1 VIPVLERS
9 PQRRRDRPGASTNF
23 DHTPVRVVPHDDPT
37 RVARQTLRR
46 SRGNAH
52 AVLEDR
58 LSEAIRIREDRG
70 VDVDH
75 DLIALAGRARI
86 DPVMQRRLRDERQG
100 VRTLLLHGGHV
111 MRRLRRARPGAA
123 PTSGASRPRITTMP
137 SSS

>member
-1 VIPVLERS
+1 MFSLLIS
-9 PQRRRDRPGASTNF
+9 IFFYPGLPLLCFFIFVFFFNDPATTEIYTLSL
-23 DHTPVRVVPHDDPT
+23 HDALP
-37 RVARQTLRR
+37 
-46 SRGNAH
+46 
-52 AVLEDR
+52 
-58 LSEAIRIREDRG
+58 IRIREDRG

-75 DLIALAGRARI
+75 DLIALAGCAGI
-86 DPVMQRRLRDERQG
+86 EPMMKRRLRDERQG